1 MGLSGDEGS
10 GVDRRTSPRVR
21 SALPMSTVAPTLI
34 VLAILAAPPIVI
46 IPLSAVVIALAAV
59 LVASSAVVEGHG
71 CSR

>member
-1 MGLSGDEGS
+1 
-10 GVDRRTSPRVR
+10 
-21 SALPMSTVAPTLI
+21 MSTVAPTLI

-46 IPLSAVVIALAAV
+46 IPLSAVVIALATV